1 MSKQTTALGYP
12 YYQGTDAPAG
22 HSQQQ
27 ELAEFLDANPGIG
40 AFTQTEINAFT
51 TAQKRAG
58 RVVYNKTTGTLQKS
72 NGSVFADDGSVT
84 YVSSTAPSS
93 MNVGDGWLDT
103 SASI

>member
-1 MSKQTTALGYP
+1 MSKKTTALGYP
-12 YYQGTDAPAG
+12 YYEATDSPAG

-27 ELAEFLDANPGIG
+27 TLAEFLDANPGVG
-40 AFTQTEINAFT
+40 AFTQTEIDGFT

-58 RVVYNKTTGTLQKS
+58 RIVYNKTTGTLQKS
-72 NGSVFADDGSVT
+72 NGSAFSDVGAVT
-84 YVSSTAPSS
+84 YVQSAAPSS